1 LSALRADDRGILVKC
16 PSCGQTNRRRFAHL
30 SHRLRCAGCQADLSP
45 LAVPVDA
52 SATEVFDPLIAGS
65 TVPVV
70 VDFWAP
76 WCGPCRMVA
85 PELEKL
91 AAMMPGQIVI
101 AKVNTDQSPE
111 LGERYRIRS
120 IPTLAVF
127 VDGREVARQSG
138 ALPAEALK
146 EFVIGAV
153 GTRHG

>member
-1 LSALRADDRGILVKC
+1 MSALTADDRGVLVTC
-16 PSCGQTNRRRFAHL
+16 SNCGRTNRRRFAHL
-30 SHRLRCAGCQADLSP
+30 GHSLRCAGCQTGLSP
-45 LAVPVDA
+45 LAAPVDTSNA
-52 SATEVFDPLIAGS
+52 AVFDQLIAGS

-85 PELEKL
+85 PELERL

-101 AKVNTDQSPE
+101 AKVNTDQSPD

-127 VDGREVARQSG
+127 VDGREVTRQAG
-138 ALPAEALK
+138 ALPAEALR
-146 EFVIGAV
+146 EFVLGAIA
-153 GTRHG
+153 RKS